1 MTPRQRAA
9 APRLQNH
16 LELAVRHRQYVFET
30 DMAEFRTG
38 KLHMPDA
45 DGTIIDLFLKFLY
58 TDALPEDVSDLDK
71 KCRSLLLVA
80 SI

>member
-1 MTPRQRAA
+1 
-9 APRLQNH
+9 
-16 LELAVRHRQYVFET
+16 
-30 DMAEFRTG
+30 MAEFRTG